1 MTTHQD
7 RIRELEKEE
16 KSARSKS
23 HFQEIEQA
31 WEDLILSAN
40 NNELRILVSYNR
52 FRLRNL
58 IVLKKKRPALILGY
72 VNDHN
77 FPNFHTYELLKV
89 ADIVSLTTTEENADS
104 IDRVFYFP
112 ASDDYRAIRKKL
124 PKGFQPDLF
133 WDIQAAH
140 GHMHPI
146 GLSQMPFPTV
156 AGICHHHHGPAVK
169 TICEMF
175 DYVLPVGKLF
185 SSSCSYQGAKVL
197 DLPFGINWAS
207 FHKSLSCTDA
217 WDAREIDVSV
227 SFSNTANCAYHGL
240 RDKVIKIMEN
250 LASKWA
256 GKYVFK
262 IAGNLSKS
270 DYEAM
275 LGNSKISVNV
285 VAINGPYNYR
295 SCEII
300 NSGALLFQT
309 NVEDEE
315 LGFSYDEVLENGKDF
330 IAFDLLDL
338 EEKLLHFLN
347 NPKQANAIA
356 SNAQHRIKTH
366 FSYDQLFNNLLKLIA
381 HHQRRSTENAINL
394 IQDKFLL
401 GKFLWQ
407 QHQKLDVQLLGSAFL
422 ENTLIEEKDTIRFF
436 SNTLA
441 ILPELLQA
449 LGFNAVKD
457 LVAKQSASL
466 AESLD
471 PENLKQIAVQLLSV
485 KMDHVALWYN
495 FLSLSIDFQWS
506 PNEVLQQIADQAL
519 KNNSWEGYN
528 SEWLLRPA
536 SRMPGVDQ
544 GKFLETRYNYF
555 ILPLIR
561 AKNYQEEWDAYRG
574 YSVGLLNH

>member
-1 MTTHQD
+1 
-7 RIRELEKEE
+7 
-16 KSARSKS
+16 
-23 HFQEIEQA
+23 
-31 WEDLILSAN
+31 
-40 NNELRILVSYNR
+40 
-52 FRLRNL
+52 
-58 IVLKKKRPALILGY
+58 
-72 VNDHN
+72 
-77 FPNFHTYELLKV
+77 
-89 ADIVSLTTTEENADS
+89 
-104 IDRVFYFP
+104 
-112 ASDDYRAIRKKL
+112 
-124 PKGFQPDLF
+124 
-133 WDIQAAH
+133 
-140 GHMHPI
+140 MHPI

-185 SSSCSYQGAKVL
+185 HHHAVIKEQKS
-197 DLPFGINWAS
+197 DLPFGINWAF
-207 FHKSLSCTDA
+207 FHKSVLYRR

-407 QHQKLDVQLLGSAFL
+407 QHQKL
-422 ENTLIEEKDTIRFF
+422 
-436 SNTLA
+436 
-441 ILPELLQA
+441 
-449 LGFNAVKD
+449 
-457 LVAKQSASL
+457 
-466 AESLD
+466 
-471 PENLKQIAVQLLSV
+471 
-485 KMDHVALWYN
+485 M
-495 FLSLSIDFQWS
+495 
-506 PNEVLQQIADQAL
+506 
-519 KNNSWEGYN
+519 
-528 SEWLLRPA
+528 
-536 SRMPGVDQ
+536 
-544 GKFLETRYNYF
+544 
-555 ILPLIR
+555 
-561 AKNYQEEWDAYRG
+561 
-574 YSVGLLNH
+574 